1 MLKRDITVTFGGN
14 FIATVL
20 SVVNSIILARVLGPG
35 NRGLLG
41 LALLV
46 PTIIATFCILG
57 QETVNATFAGL
68 YKDKRSSLFQ
78 QSLII
83 TLFGTVV
90 STLVICAFYFW
101 LPVNKGEFGKL
112 TCDIILLSCLVAPNL
127 LLFRMMS
134 SLIRGIGKITSAAII
149 QVIRIATLL
158 GLLSIFLV
166 WLGHG
171 YKTALLL
178 TALNPLVAVTLSFW
192 FLQDYVTLRPS
203 QFSGWLFK
211 KSLSF
216 GSQISLA
223 TFAGFLV
230 FRVDQVIL
238 AYMVPI
244 EQVGLYIVAVGLAE
258 KLKLLPNSIAN
269 AFLPRLANDM
279 ANRQSQVPMVFRC
292 TMIVSIVSMIL
303 VVICGVP
310 LIIIVLGADYSG
322 MIASF
327 IFLLPGIVFL
337 GGASVLS
344 SDLAVRE
351 KPKYSIWVGY
361 LTLTVNIIL
370 NFALIPLMG
379 IAGAAVA
386 SSVSYII
393 ACMLWSIFYMRESSM
408 QLIELIPNFKDL
420 KSIYTSLISLF
431 HQSMP
436 SIKKG
441 NVK

>member
-1 MLKRDITVTFGGN
+1 MLI
-14 FIATVL
+14 
-20 SVVNSIILARVLGPG
+20 
-35 NRGLLG
+35 
-41 LALLV
+41 
-46 PTIIATFCILG
+46 
-57 QETVNATFAGL
+57 
-68 YKDKRSSLFQ
+68 
-78 QSLII
+78 
-83 TLFGTVV
+83 
-90 STLVICAFYFW
+90 
-101 LPVNKGEFGKL
+101 
-112 TCDIILLSCLVAPNL
+112 
-127 LLFRMMS
+127 
-134 SLIRGIGKITSAAII
+134 
-149 QVIRIATLL
+149 
-158 GLLSIFLV
+158 
-166 WLGHG
+166 
-171 YKTALLL
+171 
-178 TALNPLVAVTLSFW
+178 ALNPLVAVALSVW
-192 FLQDYVTLRPS
+192 FLRDYVTLRPS

-211 KSLSF
+211 KSLCF
-216 GSQISLA
+216 GSQIGLA
-223 TFAGFLV
+223 TFAGFLI
-230 FRVDQVIL
+230 FRVDQAIL

-244 EQVGLYIVAVGLAE
+244 EQVGLYIVAVGFAE

-292 TMIVSIVSMIL
+292 TMIVSIVSMIV
-303 VVICGVP
+303 VVISGVP

-370 NFALIPLMG
+370 NFALIPLVG

-420 KSIYTSLISLF
+420 KFIYTSLISSF
-431 HQSMP
+431 HQSML
-436 SIKKG
+436 SIKKR
-441 NVK
+441 